1 MTACHSIPSLAQSS
15 LPPDDAQRCKA
26 KQINVSRKHRGRES
40 GCVSY
45 QSLWRAALCAGRGR
59 NKEERL
65 SKFCYYSGHPV
76 GRPGICILMMCL
88 GGRESRAVVLS
99 SLPASRTAVVVFQDR
114 VGFLKLRCASLTAF
128 IEGTIVDFQS
138 ESSKQPPESIPRSCV
153 SRALFPLWAC
163 PARPLPAVIRHK

>member
-26 KQINVSRKHRGRES
+26 KQINVSRKHPRRES
-40 GCVSY
+40 GFVNH
-45 QSLWRAALCAGRGR
+45 QSLWRAAFCAGRGR

-65 SKFCYYSGHPV
+65 SRFCYNSGHLV

-88 GGRESRAVVLS
+88 GGRESRAVVLANRA

-114 VGFLKLRCASLTAF
+114 VKLRCASLTAF
-128 IEGTIVDFQS
+128 IEGTIVDFHP
-138 ESSKQPPESIPRSCV
+138 ESSKQPPEAIPRSCV

-163 PARPLPAVIRHK
+163 PARRLPAAIRHK

>member
-26 KQINVSRKHRGRES
+26 KQINVSRKHRRREA
-40 GCVSY
+40 GVVIC

-65 SKFCYYSGHPV
+65 SRFCHYSRHPV
-76 GRPGICILMMCL
+76 GRPGIRILMMCL
-88 GGRESRAVVLS
+88 GWKGEPGSCAGSWPAMLRCQQAC
-99 SLPASRTAVVVFQDR
+99 LPASPASCPAAVVFRDR

-128 IEGTIVDFQS
+128 IDGTIVDFHS
-138 ESSKQPPESIPRSCV
+138 ESSKQPPRGDPPQLC
-153 SRALFPLWAC
+153 
-163 PARPLPAVIRHK
+163 